1 MRFLYTDY
9 TLDTWQTC

>member
-9 TLDTWQTC
+9 TLDTW